1 MMNREKEVLLKK
13 IEERRKEMV
22 ELGLS
27 LSFADERVIYLSDQL
42 DQLLNRYHFIE
53 RKQASSSY

>member
-42 DQLLNRYHFIE
+42 DQLLNKYHFIE

>member
-1 MMNREKEVLLKK
+1 MNREKEVLLKK

>member
-1 MMNREKEVLLKK
+1 MNREQEALLKK

-27 LSFADERVIYLSDQL
+27 RSFADERVVRLSDQL
-42 DQLLNRYHFIE
+42 DQLLNRYHLIE
-53 RKQASSSY
+53 QKQASSSS